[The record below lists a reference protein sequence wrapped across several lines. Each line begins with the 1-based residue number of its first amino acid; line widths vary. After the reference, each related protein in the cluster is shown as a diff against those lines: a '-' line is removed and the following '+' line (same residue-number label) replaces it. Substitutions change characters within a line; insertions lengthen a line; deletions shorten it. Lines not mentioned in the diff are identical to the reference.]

1 VTARRF
7 AYSNI
12 AWDVHDDP
20 DTLALL
26 RANGVTGIEVAPT
39 KVWPEWE
46 AITLPAATAY
56 RDKLHGQGFEI
67 PALQA
72 LLFGRP
78 QARLFDEQGETELLK
93 HLEQV
98 AAIAGALGAQ
108 VAVFGAPKQRDRGDL
123 TQREALEHSAPVLR
137 RAAARFAD
145 HGSCLCIEPNPRQ
158 YGCNFIRTAA
168 EGAELVRAVDHEGFK
183 LHLDA
188 AQMYLENE
196 DLRALLPAVGAEVRH
211 FHISEPGLGDF
222 LAPVVPH
229 ADNLRTLDEFG
240 YTGWCS
246 VEMRKPSV
254 ALESAGPWKILAG
267 SRSRSGAPH
276 ANA

>member
-1 VTARRF
+1 MNARRF

-20 DTLALL
+20 DILALL
-26 RANGVTGIEVAPT
+26 RANGITGIEVAPT

-46 AITLPAATAY
+46 AITLPAAVAY
-56 RDKLHGQGFEI
+56 REKLREQGFEI

-78 QARLFDEQGETELLK
+78 QARLFDERGEAELLK
-93 HLEQV
+93 HLAHV
-98 AAIAGALGAQ
+98 AAIAGALGAKA
-108 VAVFGAPKQRDRGDL
+108 AVFGAPRQRDRKELGAH
-123 TQREALEHSAPVLR
+123 QALEQAVPVLR
-137 RAAARFAD
+137 RAAALFAD
-145 HGSCLCIEPNPRQ
+145 QGSCLCIEPNPRQ
-158 YGCNFIRTAA
+158 YGCNFICTGA

-188 AQMYLENE
+188 AELYLENE
-196 DLRALLPAVGAEVRH
+196 ELAALLPSVAADLRH
-211 FHISEPGLGDF
+211 FHISEPDLGDF
-222 LAPVVPH
+222 LAPLVPH
-229 ADNLRTLDEFG
+229 ADNLRALEEIG

-254 ALESAGPWKILAG
+254 ALESAGPWEILAG
-267 SRSRSGAPH
+267 ARH